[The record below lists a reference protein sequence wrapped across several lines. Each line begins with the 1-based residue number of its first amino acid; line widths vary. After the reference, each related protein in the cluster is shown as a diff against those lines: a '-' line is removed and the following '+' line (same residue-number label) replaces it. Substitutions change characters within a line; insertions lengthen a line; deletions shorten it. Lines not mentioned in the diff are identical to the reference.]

1 MASNTDQA
9 SLEQEVRSL
18 QAYANE
24 YSQQFELL
32 TQQLRFIES
41 ARAEALAS
49 TESLEA
55 FSGLEGDVPPTLLNL
70 GGGIS
75 VHATVTDTKKILVGI
90 GAGIT
95 VEKPVEEAITFLRDR
110 VTEMDA
116 SAKRLSESLGK
127 LQEQMRAVEQ
137 RMQEIYSQTQHR

>member
-41 ARAEALAS
+41 AHVEALAS
-49 TESLEA
+49 IESLEA
-55 FSGLEGDVPPTLLNL
+55 FSGLEGDVSTLLNL
-70 GGGIS
+70 GGGVS
-75 VHATVTDTKKILVGI
+75 VHATVTDTKKIMVGI

-110 VTEMDA
+110 ITEMDA
-116 SAKRLSESLGK
+116 SAKRLTESLGK
-127 LQEQMRAVEQ
+127 LQEQMRAIEQ

>member
-1 MASNTDQA
+1 MASNTDQQA
-9 SLEQEVRSL
+9 ALEQEIRSL

-24 YSQQFELL
+24 YSQQYELL

-41 ARAEALAS
+41 ARGEALAS
-49 TESLEA
+49 IETLEA
-55 FSGLEGDVPPTLLNL
+55 FSGLEEGVSTLLTL
-70 GGGIS
+70 GGGVS
-75 VHATVTDTKKILVGI
+75 VRAAITDTKRFLVGI

-95 VEKPVEEAITFLRDR
+95 VEKTTEDAITFLHDR
-110 VTEMDA
+110 VTEMNA
-116 SAKRLSESLGK
+116 SAKRLSESSGK

>member
-55 FSGLEGDVPPTLLNL
+55 FSGLEGDLPTFLNL

>member
-9 SLEQEVRSL
+9 SLEQEVHSL

-24 YSQQFELL
+24 YSQQHELL
-32 TQQLRFIES
+32 TQQLRFLES
-41 ARAEALAS
+41 ARGEARAS
-49 TESLEA
+49 IETLEA
-55 FSGLEGDVPPTLLNL
+55 FSGLEGDVPTLLNL

-75 VHATVTDTKKILVGI
+75 VHATVTDTKNIMVGI

-110 VTEMDA
+110 ITEMDA

-127 LQEQMRAVEQ
+127 LQEQMRAIDQ
-137 RMQEIYSQTQHR
+137 RMQEIYSQTQLR

>member
-9 SLEQEVRSL
+9 SLEHEVHSL

-24 YSQQFELL
+24 YSQQFELM

-41 ARAEALAS
+41 ARGEAMAS
-49 TESLEA
+49 TESLET
-55 FSGLEGDVPPTLLNL
+55 FSDLEADVPTLLNL
-70 GGGIS
+70 GGGVS
-75 VHATVTDTKKILVGI
+75 VHATVTDTKNILIGI

-95 VEKPVEEAITFLRDR
+95 VEKPVAEAITFLRDR
-110 VTEMDA
+110 VTEMNA

-137 RMQEIYSQTQHR
+137 RIQETYSQTQHR

>member
-41 ARAEALAS
+41 ARGEALAS
-49 TESLEA
+49 IESLEA
-55 FSGLEGDVPPTLLNL
+55 FSGLERDVPTLLNL
-70 GGGIS
+70 GGGVS

-110 VTEMDA
+110 ITEMDA
-116 SAKRLSESLGK
+116 SAKRLTESLGK

>member
-55 FSGLEGDVPPTLLNL
+55 FSGLEGDVPTLLNL